1 MIFWD
6 TSCRGIKINER
17 KIDDVI
23 CWPVPT
29 KLREVRGF
37 LGLCGYYRR
46 FVHNF
51 FEVAAPLHAMTKK
64 NAVFRWTVNCQT
76 PFDTL
81 KDKLTKAPVLAL
93 PQLDTDASGRGI
105 GTVLSQVQDGEDKGI
120 SYVDRL
126 FSTA

>member
-46 FVHNF
+46 FVLIGRSHF
-51 FEVAAPLHAMTKK
+51 DGRMVRVVVALY
-64 NAVFRWTVNCQT
+64 
-76 PFDTL
+76 
-81 KDKLTKAPVLAL
+81 KLV
-93 PQLDTDASGRGI
+93 
-105 GTVLSQVQDGEDKGI
+105 
-120 SYVDRL
+120 
-126 FSTA
+126 